1 MASKLRVDH
10 IEPVDGIPTG
20 GGRGIIQV
28 VSAAKTDAWSQTTSG
43 TTVYDVTGLSV
54 TITPQSAS
62 NKIFVMA
69 MVNGYWTTST
79 GCILLLRRNTSDEI
93 FLGDASSSRGRGT
106 AHPYTGN
113 DAYMTTV
120 PIMYMDSPA
129 STSATTYKISVQEV
143 DSGGNEI
150 MINKPGS
157 TSDTANRVRCPSS
170 ITVME
175 VSA

>member
-1 MASKLRVDH
+1 MTLKTNKIFPR
-10 IEPVDGIPTG
+10 DGVVSG
-20 GGRGIIQV
+20 AYGGIIQV
-28 VSAAKTDAWSQTTSG
+28 ASTSKTDAWSQTTSG

-54 TITPQSAS
+54 NITPQSAS
-62 NKIFVMA
+62 NKIYVMA

-93 FLGDASSSRGRGT
+93 FIGDASSSRGRGT

-113 DAYMTTV
+113 DAYVTTV
-120 PIMYMDSPA
+120 PIMYLDSPA
-129 STSATTYKISVQEV
+129 SASQQTYKISVQET
-143 DSGGNEI
+143 DGGGNAI
-150 MINKPGS
+150 YINQPAS
-157 TSDTANRVRCPSS
+157 TNDTANRVRCPSS